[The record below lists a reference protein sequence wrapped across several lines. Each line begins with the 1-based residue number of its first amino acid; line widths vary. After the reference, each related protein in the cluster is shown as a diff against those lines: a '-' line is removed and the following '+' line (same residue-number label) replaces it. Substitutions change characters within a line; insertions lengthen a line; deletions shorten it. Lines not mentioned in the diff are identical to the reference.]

1 MNAKVYVITGWRK
14 EKWTNKNPNV
24 NSATLMENLKSD
36 ILFTVLYG
44 VVDRVYSNNQSK
56 EMQNCF
62 TQNRTP
68 NIHDLAFK
76 VRPVNS

>member
-1 MNAKVYVITGWRK
+1 
-14 EKWTNKNPNV
+14 
-24 NSATLMENLKSD
+24 MESLKSG

-44 VVDRVYSNNQSK
+44 VVERVYSNNQSK

>member
-24 NSATLMENLKSD
+24 NSATLMESLKSD

-56 EMQNCF
+56 EMQNCS
-62 TQNRTP
+62 TQNKTP
-68 NIHDLAFK
+68 NIHELAFQ

>member
-1 MNAKVYVITGWRK
+1 MNANVYVITGWRK

-24 NSATLMENLKSD
+24 NSATLMESLKSD

-56 EMQNCF
+56 EMQNCSM
-62 TQNRTP
+62 QNKTL
-68 NIHDLAFK
+68 NFL
-76 VRPVNS
+76 NSHF